1 MMEAQGVT
9 WEAGVSW
16 VGRVCKKSKRCIIA
30 ANIANIISIVIS
42 VNMNTIVIKI
52 SNGVQETALYNSLV
66 TVISLD
72 IFPCPGEIEETRWL
86 TMMVTIKK

>member
-1 MMEAQGVT
+1 MDFHLAEIELIMT
-9 WEAGVSW
+9 NNL
-16 VGRVCKKSKRCIIA
+16 KIA
-30 ANIANIISIVIS
+30 IS
-42 VNMNTIVIKI
+42 VNMNTIDIKI
-52 SNGVQETALYNSLV
+52 GNGVQETALYNSLV